1 MHPRYWIHCAALNAK
16 GVPCGNNGNCPAHR
30 EANEQRRRED
40 DEARMAAVR
49 QQHRQAELIPRLSR
63 DDIAR
68 LIRKGYEEEANMAQT
83 LSAPCGCQG

>member
-30 EANEQRRRED
+30 EANEQRRHED

-49 QQHRQAELIPRLSR
+49 SSNEQLTLIPKLSR
-63 DDIAR
+63 EDRER
-68 LIRKGYEEEANMAQT
+68 LIREGYEAEAKKAIG
-83 LSAPCGCQG
+83 SAPCGCQG